1 MFTIGDKVVYPVHG
15 AGTIESIEER
25 EVLGEKHKYYVMKL
39 SVGSLTV
46 LIPTESIQDAGL
58 RKVIDENEVKKVY
71 QILGEAQIDS
81 GVNWNQ
87 RYKENMEKIR
97 SGDIYEVT
105 EVVKELMLREKEK
118 GLSTGEKKMLD
129 TAKQILVSELLL
141 AGKES
146 EREILSF
153 IDRALEKTSW
163 IFDVF
168 FVKYNIESLFLQK
181 PNLKALKRR
190 TKIGYN
196 YLTEFKSLKKGV

>member
-153 IDRALEKTSW
+153 IDRALEKTS
-163 IFDVF
+163 
-168 FVKYNIESLFLQK
+168 
-181 PNLKALKRR
+181 
-190 TKIGYN
+190 
-196 YLTEFKSLKKGV
+196 